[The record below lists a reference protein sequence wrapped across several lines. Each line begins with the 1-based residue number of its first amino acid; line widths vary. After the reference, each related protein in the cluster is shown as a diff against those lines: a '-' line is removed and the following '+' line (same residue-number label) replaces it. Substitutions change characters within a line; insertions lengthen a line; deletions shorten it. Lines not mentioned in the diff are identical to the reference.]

1 MASSIQIAQAALQ
14 LLDSM
19 RLECDGV
26 SRSLSQYLMHK
37 GIEHEIRFGCLE
49 VEPYGRTPLHF
60 WVVLADGSH
69 CDIKARMWLGEDQ
82 RIPHGVFQ
90 PQGHQHYLRK
100 GVERPPYSPV
110 FFWILTETDI
120 SDFAQQVETRLH
132 LV

>member
-1 MASSIQIAQAALQ
+1 MASAIQVVQAALET
-14 LLDSM
+14 LDPLP
-19 RLECDGV
+19 LECDGV
-26 SRSLSQYLMHK
+26 SRALSQYLMHTQ
-37 GIEHEIRFGCLE
+37 IEHEILFGCLE
-49 VEPYGRTPLHF
+49 VVPYGRTPLHF

-69 CDIKARMWLGEDQ
+69 CDIRARIWLGEDE

-90 PQGHQHYLRK
+90 PMNHQRYQSK

-132 LV
+132 LE